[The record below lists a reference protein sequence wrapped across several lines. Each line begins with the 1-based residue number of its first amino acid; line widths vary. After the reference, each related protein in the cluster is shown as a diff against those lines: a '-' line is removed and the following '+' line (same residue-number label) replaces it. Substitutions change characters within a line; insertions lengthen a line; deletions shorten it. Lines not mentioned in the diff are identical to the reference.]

1 MLARIQSL
9 LPIGFPG
16 ENNVFRH
23 GEVVMFQKRV
33 AKMRLH
39 VLQPVLF
46 HNGNQ
51 PSIVSVTIADVVLPT
66 LVYAVPSGGAS
77 HIQFPVIGIGNYI
90 HALLTGQRILPAC
103 LVVLLN
109 LLKLGVGKADNR
121 FWRPCSL
128 DTVAG
133 GTFSCGQ
140 KQTAQNQPLNM
151 PNIAK
156 KSRTRTISTGNVPY
170 FTAHLFE
177 FPKMCS
183 MYEGMRNSS
192 RGKIIVGKDIVNV
205 RWGSSVTSVEN
216 ANVQQPT
223 APQGVV
229 EEADDGITLMDLF
242 KIIRKHLV
250 TAIIAFVVVVAGV
263 SAYTFLAPAK
273 YTATAQTMATYNAS
287 QNGVDINQQS
297 AGGSYISNQITSYPT
312 LATTSK
318 VLKPVIDDLGLD
330 ETVTDLAGQVTVT
343 NPTNTAFVNIAVVD
357 GDPKQAADIANSVAE
372 SLKNV
377 IESDLY
383 SGDKSPVKLSIV
395 QKAQVPTSKSSPK
408 TALYLA
414 VGVVLGIIIGVF
426 AALIKDLLN
435 TKVEETSDVRSI
447 VRASSLGSVPMDAS
461 LDNKR
466 PVLVSQPNGAIAEE
480 FRRIHTNI
488 DFLQTDRTEGVG
500 QLLVITSAQPSEGK
514 TTMAINT
521 AVALAEDGAKVL
533 LIDADLRH
541 PSVAHHL
548 GIEGA
553 AGLAHVLSGQ
563 MGPKD
568 VVQSY
573 WKPNL
578 HILPGGKRP
587 ANAGVLLS
595 SETMKLMVEQA
606 LTQYDYVIIDTA
618 PLTVSNDGAVFGRWA
633 KGLLLVVSRNVCE
646 KKSLQEAADTL
657 ATAQVPVLG
666 FIFNR
671 ADPKK
676 VNSHSNYYYYY
687 EDGAPRS
694 SHRANGKK
702 KRI

>member
-1 MLARIQSL
+1 MAASESTNIQHS
-9 LPIGFPG
+9 
-16 ENNVFRH
+16 
-23 GEVVMFQKRV
+23 V
-33 AKMRLH
+33 AS
-39 VLQPVLF
+39 QE
-46 HNGNQ
+46 
-51 PSIVSVTIADVVLPT
+51 S
-66 LVYAVPSGGAS
+66 
-77 HIQFPVIGIGNYI
+77 
-90 HALLTGQRILPAC
+90 
-103 LVVLLN
+103 
-109 LLKLGVGKADNR
+109 
-121 FWRPCSL
+121 
-128 DTVAG
+128 
-133 GTFSCGQ
+133 
-140 KQTAQNQPLNM
+140 
-151 PNIAK
+151 
-156 KSRTRTISTGNVPY
+156 
-170 FTAHLFE
+170 
-177 FPKMCS
+177 
-183 MYEGMRNSS
+183 
-192 RGKIIVGKDIVNV
+192 
-205 RWGSSVTSVEN
+205 
-216 ANVQQPT
+216 
-223 APQGVV
+223 V
-229 EEADDGITLMDLF
+229 EEADDGITLMDLL
-242 KIIRKHLV
+242 KIIRKHLP
-250 TAIIAFVVVVAGV
+250 TMIIAFVIVVAAV
-263 SAYTFLAPAK
+263 SAYTFLAPPK
-273 YTATAQTMATYNAS
+273 YTATAQAMATYNAS
-287 QNGVDINQQS
+287 QDGESISQQS
-297 AGGSYISNQITSYPT
+297 TGGTYISNQITSYPT
-312 LATTSK
+312 LAATEK
-318 VLKPVIDDLGLD
+318 VLKPVINELGLD
-330 ETVTDLAGQVTVT
+330 ETVDDLAGQITVT
-343 NPTNTAFVNIAVVD
+343 NPTNTAFVNIAAVD
-357 GDPKQAADIANSVAE
+357 GDPKQAADIANAVAE
-372 SLKNV
+372 SLKTV
-377 IESDLY
+377 IENDLY
-383 SGDKSPVKLSIV
+383 TGDTSPVKVSIV
-395 QKAQVPTSKSSPK
+395 QKAQTPLTKSSPK
-408 TALYLA
+408 TVLYLA
-414 VGVVLGIIIGVF
+414 VGVVLGLIVGVF

-435 TKVEETSDVRSI
+435 TRVEEPSDVRGV
-447 VRASSLGSVPMDAS
+447 VRASSLGSVPVDDS
-461 LDNKR
+461 LESKR

-521 AVALAEDGAKVL
+521 AVALAEDGTKVL

-573 WKPNL
+573 WKTNL

-587 ANAGVLLS
+587 ANAGVLLN

-618 PLTVSNDGAVFGRWA
+618 PLTVSNDGAVFGRCA

>member
-1 MLARIQSL
+1 MAASESTNIQHS
-9 LPIGFPG
+9 
-16 ENNVFRH
+16 
-23 GEVVMFQKRV
+23 V
-33 AKMRLH
+33 AS
-39 VLQPVLF
+39 QE
-46 HNGNQ
+46 
-51 PSIVSVTIADVVLPT
+51 S
-66 LVYAVPSGGAS
+66 
-77 HIQFPVIGIGNYI
+77 
-90 HALLTGQRILPAC
+90 
-103 LVVLLN
+103 
-109 LLKLGVGKADNR
+109 
-121 FWRPCSL
+121 
-128 DTVAG
+128 
-133 GTFSCGQ
+133 
-140 KQTAQNQPLNM
+140 
-151 PNIAK
+151 
-156 KSRTRTISTGNVPY
+156 
-170 FTAHLFE
+170 
-177 FPKMCS
+177 
-183 MYEGMRNSS
+183 
-192 RGKIIVGKDIVNV
+192 
-205 RWGSSVTSVEN
+205 
-216 ANVQQPT
+216 
-223 APQGVV
+223 V
-229 EEADDGITLMDLF
+229 EEADEGITLMDLL
-242 KIIRKHLV
+242 KIIRKHLP
-250 TAIIAFVVVVAGV
+250 TMIIAFVIVVAAV
-263 SAYTFLAPAK
+263 SAYTFLAPPK
-273 YTATAQTMATYNAS
+273 YTATAQAMATYNAS
-287 QNGVDINQQS
+287 QDGESISQQS
-297 AGGSYISNQITSYPT
+297 TGGTYISNQITSYPT
-312 LATTSK
+312 LAVTEK
-318 VLKPVIDDLGLD
+318 VLKPVINELGLD
-330 ETVTDLAGQVTVT
+330 ETVDGLAGQITVT
-343 NPTNTAFVNIAVVD
+343 NPTNTAFVNIAAVD
-357 GDPKQAADIANSVAE
+357 GDPKQAADIANAVAE
-372 SLKNV
+372 SLKTV
-377 IESDLY
+377 IENDLY
-383 SGDKSPVKLSIV
+383 TGDTSPVKVSIV
-395 QKAQVPTSKSSPK
+395 QKAQTPLTKSSPK
-408 TALYLA
+408 TVLYLA
-414 VGVVLGIIIGVF
+414 VGVVLGLIVGVF

-435 TKVEETSDVRSI
+435 TRVEEPSDVRGV
-447 VRASSLGSVPMDAS
+447 VRASSLGSVPVDDS
-461 LDNKR
+461 LESKR

-488 DFLQTDRTEGVG
+488 EFLQTDRTEGVG

-587 ANAGVLLS
+587 ANAGVLLG

-646 KKSLQEAADTL
+646 KKSLQEASDTL

>member
-1 MLARIQSL
+1 MAASESTNIQHS
-9 LPIGFPG
+9 
-16 ENNVFRH
+16 
-23 GEVVMFQKRV
+23 V
-33 AKMRLH
+33 AS
-39 VLQPVLF
+39 QE
-46 HNGNQ
+46 
-51 PSIVSVTIADVVLPT
+51 S
-66 LVYAVPSGGAS
+66 
-77 HIQFPVIGIGNYI
+77 
-90 HALLTGQRILPAC
+90 
-103 LVVLLN
+103 
-109 LLKLGVGKADNR
+109 
-121 FWRPCSL
+121 
-128 DTVAG
+128 
-133 GTFSCGQ
+133 
-140 KQTAQNQPLNM
+140 
-151 PNIAK
+151 
-156 KSRTRTISTGNVPY
+156 
-170 FTAHLFE
+170 
-177 FPKMCS
+177 
-183 MYEGMRNSS
+183 
-192 RGKIIVGKDIVNV
+192 
-205 RWGSSVTSVEN
+205 
-216 ANVQQPT
+216 
-223 APQGVV
+223 V
-229 EEADDGITLMDLF
+229 EEADEGITLMDLL
-242 KIIRKHLV
+242 KIIRKHLP
-250 TAIIAFVVVVAGV
+250 TMIIAFVIVVAAV
-263 SAYTFLAPAK
+263 SAYTFLAPPK
-273 YTATAQTMATYNAS
+273 YTATAQAMATYNAS
-287 QNGVDINQQS
+287 QDGESISQQS
-297 AGGSYISNQITSYPT
+297 TGGTYISNQITSYPT
-312 LATTSK
+312 LAVTEK
-318 VLKPVIDDLGLD
+318 VLKPVINELGLD
-330 ETVTDLAGQVTVT
+330 ETVDGLAGQITVT
-343 NPTNTAFVNIAVVD
+343 NPTNTAFVNIAAVD
-357 GDPKQAADIANSVAE
+357 GDPKQAADIANAVAE
-372 SLKNV
+372 SLKTV
-377 IESDLY
+377 IENDLY
-383 SGDKSPVKLSIV
+383 TGDTSPVKVSIV
-395 QKAQVPTSKSSPK
+395 QKAQTPLTKSSPK
-408 TALYLA
+408 TVLYLA
-414 VGVVLGIIIGVF
+414 VGVVLGLIVGVF

-435 TKVEETSDVRSI
+435 TRVEEPSDVRGV
-447 VRASSLGSVPMDAS
+447 VRASSLGSVPVDDS
-461 LDNKR
+461 LESKR

-488 DFLQTDRTEGVG
+488 EFLQTDRTEGVG

-587 ANAGVLLS
+587 ANAGVLLG

-646 KKSLQEAADTL
+646 KKSLQEASDTL

-676 VNSHSNYYYYY
+676 VNSHFNYYYYY

>member
-1 MLARIQSL
+1 MENSVAASESTNIQHS
-9 LPIGFPG
+9 
-16 ENNVFRH
+16 
-23 GEVVMFQKRV
+23 V
-33 AKMRLH
+33 AS
-39 VLQPVLF
+39 QE
-46 HNGNQ
+46 
-51 PSIVSVTIADVVLPT
+51 S
-66 LVYAVPSGGAS
+66 
-77 HIQFPVIGIGNYI
+77 
-90 HALLTGQRILPAC
+90 
-103 LVVLLN
+103 
-109 LLKLGVGKADNR
+109 
-121 FWRPCSL
+121 
-128 DTVAG
+128 
-133 GTFSCGQ
+133 
-140 KQTAQNQPLNM
+140 
-151 PNIAK
+151 
-156 KSRTRTISTGNVPY
+156 
-170 FTAHLFE
+170 
-177 FPKMCS
+177 
-183 MYEGMRNSS
+183 
-192 RGKIIVGKDIVNV
+192 
-205 RWGSSVTSVEN
+205 
-216 ANVQQPT
+216 
-223 APQGVV
+223 V
-229 EEADDGITLMDLF
+229 EEADEGITLMDLL
-242 KIIRKHLV
+242 KIIRKHLP
-250 TAIIAFVVVVAGV
+250 TMIIAFVIVVAAV
-263 SAYTFLAPAK
+263 SAYTFLAPPK
-273 YTATAQTMATYNAS
+273 YTATAQAMATYNAS
-287 QNGVDINQQS
+287 QDGESISQQS
-297 AGGSYISNQITSYPT
+297 TGGTYISNQITSYPT
-312 LATTSK
+312 LAVTEK
-318 VLKPVIDDLGLD
+318 VLKPVINELGLD
-330 ETVTDLAGQVTVT
+330 ETVDGLAGQITVT
-343 NPTNTAFVNIAVVD
+343 NPTNTAFVNIAAVD
-357 GDPKQAADIANSVAE
+357 GDPKQAADIANAVAE
-372 SLKNV
+372 SLKTV
-377 IESDLY
+377 IENDLY
-383 SGDKSPVKLSIV
+383 TGDTSPVKVSIV
-395 QKAQVPTSKSSPK
+395 QKAQTPLTKSSPK
-408 TALYLA
+408 TVLYLA
-414 VGVVLGIIIGVF
+414 VGVVLGLIVGVF

-435 TKVEETSDVRSI
+435 TRVEEPSDVRGV
-447 VRASSLGSVPMDAS
+447 VRASSLGSVPVDDS
-461 LDNKR
+461 LESKR

-587 ANAGVLLS
+587 ANAGVLLG

-646 KKSLQEAADTL
+646 KKSLQEASDTL

>member
-16 ENNVFRH
+16 ENNVSRH

-140 KQTAQNQPLNM
+140 KQPAQNQPLICQIL
-151 PNIAK
+151 P
-156 KSRTRTISTGNVPY
+156 KSLARARYRQGMFLISRPIC
-170 FTAHLFE
+170 LSSQ
-177 FPKMCS
+177 KMCS

-229 EEADDGITLMDLF
+229 EEADDGITLMDLL

-263 SAYTFLAPAK
+263 SAYTFLAPPK
-273 YTATAQTMATYNAS
+273 YTATAQAMATYNAS
-287 QNGVDINQQS
+287 QDGESISQQS
-297 AGGSYISNQITSYPT
+297 TGGTYISNQITSYPT
-312 LATTSK
+312 LAATEK
-318 VLKPVIDDLGLD
+318 VLKPVINELGLD
-330 ETVTDLAGQVTVT
+330 ETVDDLAGQITVT
-343 NPTNTAFVNIAVVD
+343 NPTNTAFVNIAAVD
-357 GDPKQAADIANSVAE
+357 GDPKQAADIANAVAE
-372 SLKNV
+372 SLKTV
-377 IESDLY
+377 IENDLY
-383 SGDKSPVKLSIV
+383 TGDTSPVKVSIV
-395 QKAQVPTSKSSPK
+395 QKAQTPLTKSSPK
-408 TALYLA
+408 TVLYLA
-414 VGVVLGIIIGVF
+414 VGVVLGLIVGVF

-435 TKVEETSDVRSI
+435 TRVEEPSDVRGV
-447 VRASSLGSVPMDAS
+447 VRASSLGSVPVDDS
-461 LDNKR
+461 LESKR

-488 DFLQTDRTEGVG
+488 EFLQTDRTEGVG

-587 ANAGVLLS
+587 ANAGVLLG

-646 KKSLQEAADTL
+646 KKSLQEASDTL

-676 VNSHSNYYYYY
+676 TNTHSNYYYYY

-694 SHRANGKK
+694 SHRAKGKK
-702 KRI
+702 RH

>member
-51 PSIVSVTIADVVLPT
+51 PSIVSVTIADVALPT

-77 HIQFPVIGIGNYI
+77 RIQFPVIGIGNYI

-140 KQTAQNQPLNM
+140 KQPAQNQPLNM
-151 PNIAK
+151 PNIAN
-156 KSRTRTISTGNVPY
+156 KSRARTISTGNVPY

-408 TALYLA
+408 NALYLA

-435 TKVEETSDVRSI
+435 TKVEETSDVRGI

-461 LDNKR
+461 LDDKR

-587 ANAGVLLS
+587 ANAGVLLG

-676 VNSHSNYYYYY
+676 TNTHSNYYYYY

-694 SHRANGKK
+694 SHRAKGKK
-702 KRI
+702 RH

>member
-1 MLARIQSL
+1 MAASESTNIQHS
-9 LPIGFPG
+9 
-16 ENNVFRH
+16 
-23 GEVVMFQKRV
+23 V
-33 AKMRLH
+33 AS
-39 VLQPVLF
+39 QE
-46 HNGNQ
+46 
-51 PSIVSVTIADVVLPT
+51 S
-66 LVYAVPSGGAS
+66 
-77 HIQFPVIGIGNYI
+77 
-90 HALLTGQRILPAC
+90 
-103 LVVLLN
+103 
-109 LLKLGVGKADNR
+109 
-121 FWRPCSL
+121 
-128 DTVAG
+128 
-133 GTFSCGQ
+133 
-140 KQTAQNQPLNM
+140 
-151 PNIAK
+151 
-156 KSRTRTISTGNVPY
+156 
-170 FTAHLFE
+170 
-177 FPKMCS
+177 
-183 MYEGMRNSS
+183 
-192 RGKIIVGKDIVNV
+192 
-205 RWGSSVTSVEN
+205 
-216 ANVQQPT
+216 
-223 APQGVV
+223 V
-229 EEADDGITLMDLF
+229 EEADDGITLMDLL
-242 KIIRKHLV
+242 KIIRKHLP
-250 TAIIAFVVVVAGV
+250 TMIIAFVIVVAAV
-263 SAYTFLAPAK
+263 SAYTFLAPPK
-273 YTATAQTMATYNAS
+273 YTATAQAMATYNAS
-287 QNGVDINQQS
+287 QDGESISQQS
-297 AGGSYISNQITSYPT
+297 TGGTYISNQITSYPT
-312 LATTSK
+312 LAATEK
-318 VLKPVIDDLGLD
+318 VLKPVINELGLD
-330 ETVTDLAGQVTVT
+330 ETVDDLAGQITVT
-343 NPTNTAFVNIAVVD
+343 NPTNTAFVNIAAVD
-357 GDPKQAADIANSVAE
+357 GDPKQAADIANAVAE
-372 SLKNV
+372 SLKTV
-377 IESDLY
+377 IENDLY
-383 SGDKSPVKLSIV
+383 TGDTSPVKVSIV
-395 QKAQVPTSKSSPK
+395 QKAQTPLTKSSPK
-408 TALYLA
+408 TVLYLA
-414 VGVVLGIIIGVF
+414 VGVVLGLIVGVF

-435 TKVEETSDVRSI
+435 TRVEEPSDVRGV
-447 VRASSLGSVPMDAS
+447 VRASSLGSVPVDDS
-461 LDNKR
+461 LESKR
-466 PVLVSQPNGAIAEE
+466 PVLVSRPNGAIAEE

-587 ANAGVLLS
+587 ANAGVLLN

-646 KKSLQEAADTL
+646 KKFLQEASDTL

-687 EDGAPRS
+687 EDGAPRG

>member
-1 MLARIQSL
+1 MAASESTNIQHS
-9 LPIGFPG
+9 
-16 ENNVFRH
+16 
-23 GEVVMFQKRV
+23 V
-33 AKMRLH
+33 AS
-39 VLQPVLF
+39 QE
-46 HNGNQ
+46 
-51 PSIVSVTIADVVLPT
+51 S
-66 LVYAVPSGGAS
+66 
-77 HIQFPVIGIGNYI
+77 
-90 HALLTGQRILPAC
+90 
-103 LVVLLN
+103 
-109 LLKLGVGKADNR
+109 
-121 FWRPCSL
+121 
-128 DTVAG
+128 
-133 GTFSCGQ
+133 
-140 KQTAQNQPLNM
+140 
-151 PNIAK
+151 
-156 KSRTRTISTGNVPY
+156 
-170 FTAHLFE
+170 
-177 FPKMCS
+177 
-183 MYEGMRNSS
+183 
-192 RGKIIVGKDIVNV
+192 
-205 RWGSSVTSVEN
+205 
-216 ANVQQPT
+216 
-223 APQGVV
+223 V
-229 EEADDGITLMDLF
+229 EEADDGITLMDLL
-242 KIIRKHLV
+242 KIIRKHLP
-250 TAIIAFVVVVAGV
+250 TMIIAFVIVVAAV
-263 SAYTFLAPAK
+263 SAYTFLAPPK
-273 YTATAQTMATYNAS
+273 YTATAQAMATYNAS
-287 QNGVDINQQS
+287 QDGESISQQS
-297 AGGSYISNQITSYPT
+297 TGGTYISNQITSYPT
-312 LATTSK
+312 LAATEK
-318 VLKPVIDDLGLD
+318 VLKPVINELGLD
-330 ETVTDLAGQVTVT
+330 ETVDDLAGQITVT
-343 NPTNTAFVNIAVVD
+343 NPTNTAFVNIAAVD
-357 GDPKQAADIANSVAE
+357 GDPKQAADIANAVAE
-372 SLKNV
+372 SLKTV
-377 IESDLY
+377 IENDLY
-383 SGDKSPVKLSIV
+383 TGDTSPVKVSIV
-395 QKAQVPTSKSSPK
+395 QKAQTPLTKSSPK
-408 TALYLA
+408 TVLYLA
-414 VGVVLGIIIGVF
+414 VGVVLGLIVGVF

-435 TKVEETSDVRSI
+435 TRVEEPSDVRGV
-447 VRASSLGSVPMDAS
+447 VRASSLGSVPVDDLLES
-461 LDNKR
+461 KR
-466 PVLVSQPNGAIAEE
+466 PVLVSRPNGAIAEE

-553 AGLAHVLSGQ
+553 AGLVHVLSGQ
-563 MGPKD
+563 MSPKD

-573 WKPNL
+573 WKTNL

-587 ANAGVLLS
+587 ANAGVLLN

>member
-1 MLARIQSL
+1 MAASESTNIQHS
-9 LPIGFPG
+9 
-16 ENNVFRH
+16 
-23 GEVVMFQKRV
+23 V
-33 AKMRLH
+33 AS
-39 VLQPVLF
+39 QE
-46 HNGNQ
+46 
-51 PSIVSVTIADVVLPT
+51 S
-66 LVYAVPSGGAS
+66 
-77 HIQFPVIGIGNYI
+77 
-90 HALLTGQRILPAC
+90 
-103 LVVLLN
+103 
-109 LLKLGVGKADNR
+109 
-121 FWRPCSL
+121 
-128 DTVAG
+128 
-133 GTFSCGQ
+133 
-140 KQTAQNQPLNM
+140 
-151 PNIAK
+151 
-156 KSRTRTISTGNVPY
+156 
-170 FTAHLFE
+170 
-177 FPKMCS
+177 
-183 MYEGMRNSS
+183 
-192 RGKIIVGKDIVNV
+192 
-205 RWGSSVTSVEN
+205 
-216 ANVQQPT
+216 
-223 APQGVV
+223 V
-229 EEADDGITLMDLF
+229 EEADEGITLMDLL
-242 KIIRKHLV
+242 KIIRKHLP
-250 TAIIAFVVVVAGV
+250 TMIIAFVIVVAAV
-263 SAYTFLAPAK
+263 SAYTFLAPPK
-273 YTATAQTMATYNAS
+273 YTATAQAMATYNAS
-287 QNGVDINQQS
+287 QDGESISQQS
-297 AGGSYISNQITSYPT
+297 TGGTYISNQITSYPT
-312 LATTSK
+312 LAVTEK
-318 VLKPVIDDLGLD
+318 VLKPVINELGLD
-330 ETVTDLAGQVTVT
+330 ETVDGLAGQITVT
-343 NPTNTAFVNIAVVD
+343 NPTNTAFVNIAAVD
-357 GDPKQAADIANSVAE
+357 GDPKQAADIANAVAE
-372 SLKNV
+372 SLKTV
-377 IESDLY
+377 IENDLY
-383 SGDKSPVKLSIV
+383 TGDTSPVKVSIV
-395 QKAQVPTSKSSPK
+395 QKAQTPLTKSSPK
-408 TALYLA
+408 TVLYLA
-414 VGVVLGIIIGVF
+414 VGVVLGLIVGVF

-435 TKVEETSDVRSI
+435 TRVEESSDVRGV
-447 VRASSLGSVPMDAS
+447 VRASSLGSVPVDDS
-461 LDNKR
+461 LESKR

-573 WKPNL
+573 WKTNL

-587 ANAGVLLS
+587 ANAGVLLN

>member
-1 MLARIQSL
+1 
-9 LPIGFPG
+9 
-16 ENNVFRH
+16 
-23 GEVVMFQKRV
+23 
-33 AKMRLH
+33 
-39 VLQPVLF
+39 
-46 HNGNQ
+46 
-51 PSIVSVTIADVVLPT
+51 
-66 LVYAVPSGGAS
+66 
-77 HIQFPVIGIGNYI
+77 
-90 HALLTGQRILPAC
+90 
-103 LVVLLN
+103 
-109 LLKLGVGKADNR
+109 
-121 FWRPCSL
+121 
-128 DTVAG
+128 
-133 GTFSCGQ
+133 
-140 KQTAQNQPLNM
+140 
-151 PNIAK
+151 
-156 KSRTRTISTGNVPY
+156 
-170 FTAHLFE
+170 
-177 FPKMCS
+177 
-183 MYEGMRNSS
+183 
-192 RGKIIVGKDIVNV
+192 
-205 RWGSSVTSVEN
+205 
-216 ANVQQPT
+216 
-223 APQGVV
+223 
-229 EEADDGITLMDLF
+229 MDLL

-287 QNGVDINQQS
+287 DGGESIAQQS
-297 AGGSYISNQITSYPT
+297 TGGSYISNQITSYPT

-343 NPTNTAFVNIAVVD
+343 NPTDTAFVNIAVVD

-435 TKVEETSDVRSI
+435 TKVEETSDVRGI

-461 LDNKR
+461 LDDKR
-466 PVLVSQPNGAIAEE
+466 PVLVSRPNGAIAEE

-514 TTMAINT
+514 TTMSINT

-578 HILPGGKRP
+578 HILLGGKRP

-646 KKSLQEAADTL
+646 KKSLQEAVDTL

-676 VNSHSNYYYYY
+676 VNSHSNYYYYH

>member
-1 MLARIQSL
+1 MAASESTNIQHS
-9 LPIGFPG
+9 
-16 ENNVFRH
+16 
-23 GEVVMFQKRV
+23 V
-33 AKMRLH
+33 AS
-39 VLQPVLF
+39 QE
-46 HNGNQ
+46 
-51 PSIVSVTIADVVLPT
+51 S
-66 LVYAVPSGGAS
+66 
-77 HIQFPVIGIGNYI
+77 
-90 HALLTGQRILPAC
+90 
-103 LVVLLN
+103 
-109 LLKLGVGKADNR
+109 
-121 FWRPCSL
+121 
-128 DTVAG
+128 
-133 GTFSCGQ
+133 
-140 KQTAQNQPLNM
+140 
-151 PNIAK
+151 
-156 KSRTRTISTGNVPY
+156 
-170 FTAHLFE
+170 
-177 FPKMCS
+177 
-183 MYEGMRNSS
+183 
-192 RGKIIVGKDIVNV
+192 
-205 RWGSSVTSVEN
+205 
-216 ANVQQPT
+216 
-223 APQGVV
+223 V
-229 EEADDGITLMDLF
+229 EEADDGITLMDLL
-242 KIIRKHLV
+242 KIIRKHLP
-250 TAIIAFVVVVAGV
+250 TMIIAFVIVVAAV
-263 SAYTFLAPAK
+263 SAYTFLAPPK
-273 YTATAQTMATYNAS
+273 YTATAQAMATYNAS
-287 QNGVDINQQS
+287 QDGESISQQS
-297 AGGSYISNQITSYPT
+297 TGGTYISNQITSYPT
-312 LATTSK
+312 LAATEK
-318 VLKPVIDDLGLD
+318 VLKPVINELGLD
-330 ETVTDLAGQVTVT
+330 ETVDDLAGQITVT
-343 NPTNTAFVNIAVVD
+343 NPTNTAFVNIAAVD
-357 GDPKQAADIANSVAE
+357 GDPKQAADIANAVAE
-372 SLKNV
+372 SLKTV
-377 IESDLY
+377 IENDLY
-383 SGDKSPVKLSIV
+383 TGDTSPVKVSIV
-395 QKAQVPTSKSSPK
+395 QKAQTPLTKSSPK
-408 TALYLA
+408 TVLYLA
-414 VGVVLGIIIGVF
+414 VGVVLGLIVGVF

-435 TKVEETSDVRSI
+435 TRVEEPSDVRGV
-447 VRASSLGSVPMDAS
+447 VRASSLGSVPVDDS
-461 LDNKR
+461 LESKR

-587 ANAGVLLS
+587 ANAGVLLG

-676 VNSHSNYYYYY
+676 TNTHSNYYYYN

-694 SHRANGKK
+694 SHRAKGKK
-702 KRI
+702 RH

>member
-1 MLARIQSL
+1 MAASESTNIQHS
-9 LPIGFPG
+9 
-16 ENNVFRH
+16 
-23 GEVVMFQKRV
+23 V
-33 AKMRLH
+33 AS
-39 VLQPVLF
+39 QE
-46 HNGNQ
+46 
-51 PSIVSVTIADVVLPT
+51 S
-66 LVYAVPSGGAS
+66 
-77 HIQFPVIGIGNYI
+77 
-90 HALLTGQRILPAC
+90 
-103 LVVLLN
+103 
-109 LLKLGVGKADNR
+109 
-121 FWRPCSL
+121 
-128 DTVAG
+128 
-133 GTFSCGQ
+133 
-140 KQTAQNQPLNM
+140 
-151 PNIAK
+151 
-156 KSRTRTISTGNVPY
+156 
-170 FTAHLFE
+170 
-177 FPKMCS
+177 
-183 MYEGMRNSS
+183 
-192 RGKIIVGKDIVNV
+192 
-205 RWGSSVTSVEN
+205 
-216 ANVQQPT
+216 
-223 APQGVV
+223 V
-229 EEADDGITLMDLF
+229 EEADEGITLMDLL
-242 KIIRKHLV
+242 KIIRKHLP
-250 TAIIAFVVVVAGV
+250 TMIIAFVIVVAAV
-263 SAYTFLAPAK
+263 SAYTFLAPPK
-273 YTATAQTMATYNAS
+273 YTATAQAMATYNAS
-287 QNGVDINQQS
+287 QDGESISQQS
-297 AGGSYISNQITSYPT
+297 TGGTYISNQITSYPT
-312 LATTSK
+312 LAVTEK
-318 VLKPVIDDLGLD
+318 VLKPVINELGLD
-330 ETVTDLAGQVTVT
+330 ETVDGLAGQITVT
-343 NPTNTAFVNIAVVD
+343 NPTNTAFVNIAAVD
-357 GDPKQAADIANSVAE
+357 GDPKQAADIANAVAE
-372 SLKNV
+372 SLKTV
-377 IESDLY
+377 IENDLY
-383 SGDKSPVKLSIV
+383 TGDTSPVKVSIV
-395 QKAQVPTSKSSPK
+395 QKAQTPLTKSSPK
-408 TALYLA
+408 TVLYLA
-414 VGVVLGIIIGVF
+414 VGVVLGLIVGVF

-435 TKVEETSDVRSI
+435 TRVEEPSDVRGV
-447 VRASSLGSVPMDAS
+447 VRASSLGSVPVDDS
-461 LDNKR
+461 LESKR

-488 DFLQTDRTEGVG
+488 EFLQTDRTEGVG

-533 LIDADLRH
+533 LIDADLRY

-587 ANAGVLLS
+587 ANAGVLLG

-646 KKSLQEAADTL
+646 KKSLQEASDTL

>member
-1 MLARIQSL
+1 MAASESTNIQHS
-9 LPIGFPG
+9 
-16 ENNVFRH
+16 
-23 GEVVMFQKRV
+23 V
-33 AKMRLH
+33 AS
-39 VLQPVLF
+39 QE
-46 HNGNQ
+46 
-51 PSIVSVTIADVVLPT
+51 S
-66 LVYAVPSGGAS
+66 
-77 HIQFPVIGIGNYI
+77 
-90 HALLTGQRILPAC
+90 
-103 LVVLLN
+103 
-109 LLKLGVGKADNR
+109 
-121 FWRPCSL
+121 
-128 DTVAG
+128 
-133 GTFSCGQ
+133 
-140 KQTAQNQPLNM
+140 
-151 PNIAK
+151 
-156 KSRTRTISTGNVPY
+156 
-170 FTAHLFE
+170 
-177 FPKMCS
+177 
-183 MYEGMRNSS
+183 
-192 RGKIIVGKDIVNV
+192 
-205 RWGSSVTSVEN
+205 
-216 ANVQQPT
+216 
-223 APQGVV
+223 V
-229 EEADDGITLMDLF
+229 EEADEGITLMDLL
-242 KIIRKHLV
+242 KIIRKHLP
-250 TAIIAFVVVVAGV
+250 TMIIAFVIVVAAV
-263 SAYTFLAPAK
+263 SAYTFLAPPK
-273 YTATAQTMATYNAS
+273 YTATAQAMATYNAS
-287 QNGVDINQQS
+287 QDGESISQQS
-297 AGGSYISNQITSYPT
+297 TGGTYISNQITSYPT
-312 LATTSK
+312 LAVTEK
-318 VLKPVIDDLGLD
+318 VLKPVINELGLD
-330 ETVTDLAGQVTVT
+330 ETVDGLAGQITVT
-343 NPTNTAFVNIAVVD
+343 NPTNTAFVNITAVD
-357 GDPKQAADIANSVAE
+357 GDPKQAADIANAVAE
-372 SLKNV
+372 SLKTV
-377 IESDLY
+377 IENDLY
-383 SGDKSPVKLSIV
+383 TGDTSPVKVSIV
-395 QKAQVPTSKSSPK
+395 QKAQTPLTKSSPK
-408 TALYLA
+408 TVLYLA
-414 VGVVLGIIIGVF
+414 VGVVLGLIVGVF

-435 TKVEETSDVRSI
+435 TRVEEPSDVRGV
-447 VRASSLGSVPMDAS
+447 VRASSLGSVPVDDS
-461 LDNKR
+461 LESKR

-488 DFLQTDRTEGVG
+488 EFLQTDRTEGVG

-587 ANAGVLLS
+587 ANAGVLLG

-646 KKSLQEAADTL
+646 KKSLQEASDTL

-676 VNSHSNYYYYY
+676 VNSHSDYYYYY

>member
-1 MLARIQSL
+1 M
-9 LPIGFPG
+9 
-16 ENNVFRH
+16 
-23 GEVVMFQKRV
+23 
-33 AKMRLH
+33 
-39 VLQPVLF
+39 
-46 HNGNQ
+46 
-51 PSIVSVTIADVVLPT
+51 
-66 LVYAVPSGGAS
+66 
-77 HIQFPVIGIGNYI
+77 
-90 HALLTGQRILPAC
+90 
-103 LVVLLN
+103 
-109 LLKLGVGKADNR
+109 
-121 FWRPCSL
+121 
-128 DTVAG
+128 
-133 GTFSCGQ
+133 
-140 KQTAQNQPLNM
+140 
-151 PNIAK
+151 
-156 KSRTRTISTGNVPY
+156 
-170 FTAHLFE
+170 
-177 FPKMCS
+177 
-183 MYEGMRNSS
+183 
-192 RGKIIVGKDIVNV
+192 

-229 EEADDGITLMDLF
+229 EEADDGITLMDLL

-414 VGVVLGIIIGVF
+414 VGVVLGIIVGVF

-435 TKVEETSDVRSI
+435 TKVEETSDVRGI

-461 LDNKR
+461 LDDKR

-488 DFLQTDRTEGVG
+488 EFLQTDRTEGVG

-514 TTMAINT
+514 TTMLSTLRWPLLKMVRKYCLSTLIFAT
-521 AVALAEDGAKVL
+521 RPLLTTWALKVPPVWRTCCP
-533 LIDADLRH
+533 D
-541 PSVAHHL
+541 
-548 GIEGA
+548 
-553 AGLAHVLSGQ
+553 
-563 MGPKD
+563 
-568 VVQSY
+568 
-573 WKPNL
+573 
-578 HILPGGKRP
+578 
-587 ANAGVLLS
+587 
-595 SETMKLMVEQA
+595 
-606 LTQYDYVIIDTA
+606 
-618 PLTVSNDGAVFGRWA
+618 RWA
-633 KGLLLVVSRNVCE
+633 RGRGTELL
-646 KKSLQEAADTL
+646 EAEPAHFCLAARGRRTL
-657 ATAQVPVLG
+657 ACCWVPK
-666 FIFNR
+666 
-671 ADPKK
+671 P
-676 VNSHSNYYYYY
+676 
-687 EDGAPRS
+687 
-694 SHRANGKK
+694 
-702 KRI
+702 